1 MSERYEAAKKRVES
15 EYIKILAD
23 TPELAEEHGVKLG
36 DTVIMRKVPVVAG
49 NVSDSFDDCMYR
61 LFR

>member
-15 EYIKILAD
+15 EYINILAD
-23 TPELAEEHGVKLG
+23 TPE
-36 DTVIMRKVPVVAG
+36 